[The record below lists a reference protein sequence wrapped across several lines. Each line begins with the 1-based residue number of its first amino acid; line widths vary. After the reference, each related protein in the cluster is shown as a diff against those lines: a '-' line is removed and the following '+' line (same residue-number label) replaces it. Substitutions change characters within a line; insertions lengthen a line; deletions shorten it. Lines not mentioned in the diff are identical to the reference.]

1 MKQGRTLEEVGRE
14 LERQRQARKDF
25 VADTRSLEMV
35 TDKNGGTVNV
45 LSQIHKSHPW
55 KNQSRIVSASHP

>member
-35 TDKNGGTVNV
+35 TDKNGTKLSLFFSFHILFPHNCLTVNNFSV
-45 LSQIHKSHPW
+45 
-55 KNQSRIVSASHP
+55 